1 MVCLNCK
8 KENKNTNIRCEF
20 CNTELVNLDDT
31 SNPKRKE
38 ITLQQKL
45 CMLCFFA
52 ISGAMIVYGLF
63 AICSSVYS
71 FILENK
77 TKNEYNQ
84 TYATLVEY
92 TDCQYNEDNIEVCNA
107 IYKYEVNNNT
117 YTVSLDLEVVRD
129 VYENNEIVYYDS
141 NNPSESVIYAG
152 MEKDLARI
160 FGIISG
166 IVMICV
172 AIFIIFFTIS
182 CYQTEKLSG
191 FDRII
196 Y

>member
-1 MVCLNCK
+1 MVCSKCK

-20 CNTELVNLDDT
+20 CNTELVNLDNI
-31 SNPKRKE
+31 SNPKREE

-45 CMLCFFA
+45 CMLCFFVT
-52 ISGAMIVYGLF
+52 SGAMIVYGLF

-77 TKNEYNQ
+77 IKSEYNQ

-92 TDCQYNEDNIEVCNA
+92 TDCEVDEDNNEVCNA

-129 VYENNEIVYYDS
+129 VYQNSEIVYY
-141 NNPSESVIYAG
+141 NPDNPNKSVIYADT
-152 MEKDLARI
+152 EKDIVRI

-172 AIFIIFFTIS
+172 AIFIILFTVS
-182 CYQTEKLSG
+182 VYKTLKESKKVV
-191 FDRII
+191 
-196 Y
+196 

>member
-1 MVCLNCK
+1 MVCPNCK

-31 SNPKRKE
+31 SNPKREE

-45 CMLCFFA
+45 CMLCFFV

-63 AICSSVYS
+63 AISSSVYTI
-71 FILENK
+71 ILENK
-77 TKNEYNQ
+77 IKNEYNE
-84 TYATLVEY
+84 TYASLIEY
-92 TDCQYNEDNIEVCNA
+92 TDCQVDEDNNEVCNA

-129 VYENNEIVYYDS
+129 VYQNSEIVYYNP

-152 MEKDLARI
+152 MERNLARMI
-160 FGIISG
+160 GIILG

-172 AIFIIFFTIS
+172 AIFIILFTVS
-182 CYQTEKLSG
+182 VYKTLKEPKKVV
-191 FDRII
+191 
-196 Y
+196 

>member
-1 MVCLNCK
+1 MILICKNCG
-8 KENKNTNIRCEF
+8 KENKSTNIKCEF
-20 CNTELVNLDDT
+20 CNSELVSLDDT
-31 SNPKRKE
+31 SNSKKE
-38 ITLQQKL
+38 KITLQQKL
-45 CMLCFFA
+45 CMLCFFV

-77 TKNEYNQ
+77 IKSEYNQ

-92 TDCQYNEDNIEVCNA
+92 TDCQFDEDNNEICNA

-117 YTVSLDLEVVRD
+117 YTVSLDLGVVRD
-129 VYENNEIVYYDS
+129 VYQNSEIVYYNP

-152 MEKDLARI
+152 MERDLARI

-172 AIFIIFFTIS
+172 AIFIILFTVS
-182 CYQTEKLSG
+182 VYKTLKESKKVV
-191 FDRII
+191 
-196 Y
+196 